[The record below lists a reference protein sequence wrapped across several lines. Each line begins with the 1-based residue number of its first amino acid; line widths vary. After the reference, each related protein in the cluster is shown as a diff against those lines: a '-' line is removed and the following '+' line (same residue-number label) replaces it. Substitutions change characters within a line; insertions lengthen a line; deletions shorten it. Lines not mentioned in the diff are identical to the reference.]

1 MDGINVVEL
10 TIVII
15 LFLLVT
21 VLGFAAARW
30 RRAES
35 LLHLDEWGLGGRS
48 FGSWITWFLLG
59 GDLYTAYTFV
69 AVPALMFGAGAAGFF
84 AVPYTIIIYPL
95 VFLVV
100 ARLWSVSHVRGFVTP
115 ADFVRS
121 RFDSPTM
128 ALLVAITGIVATMP
142 YIALQ
147 LVGIEAI
154 LKAMGVNGDLPLII
168 AFIILAIYTYNSG
181 LRAPALIAV
190 VKDTLIYLTIIV
202 AVIVIPSKLGG
213 WDAIFGAAEQ
223 KFSANGGPGLLLP
236 SAGQLGY
243 ATLAL
248 GSALALFLYPHSVT
262 GVLAASNRDVL
273 KRNMSAL
280 PVYSLALGFIALLG
294 FMAIAAKTT
303 PIVTNGKPDG
313 NTIVPVLFQKMFPS
327 WFAGIAFAAI
337 GIGALVPAA
346 IMSIAAA
353 NLFTR
358 NIYKE
363 YLKKDA
369 TPRQEA
375 KVAKIASLVVKL
387 GAVLAILGLNP
398 QFSIDLQLIGGVI
411 ILQTLPSVA
420 LGLYTRWLHRGG
432 LIAGWVAGMATGL
445 LLVYNIPK
453 TAVDPETGAV
463 SVVKEHFGGSSFALS
478 KFGFDTKSAVYAGFL
493 ALLVNLI
500 VAVVVTFIL
509 RAMRVADGVDGTA
522 ETDYTAERE
531 DPTVRDLPDPLAS
544 TPPGLAS
551 GDEPAV
557 ESRR

>member
-1 MDGINVVEL
+1 VDGINVVEL
-10 TIVII
+10 TVVVV

-21 VLGFAAARW
+21 VLGFAASRW
-30 RRAES
+30 RRAEN
-35 LLHLDEWGLGGRS
+35 LMHLDEWGLGGRS

-100 ARLWSVSHVRGFVTP
+100 IRLWSVSHVRGFVTP

-121 RFDSPTM
+121 RFDSPTL

-154 LKAMGVNGDLPLII
+154 LKAMGVEGELPLIV
-168 AFIILAIYTYNSG
+168 AFVILAVYTYNSG

-213 WDAIFGAAEQ
+213 WDAIFGAAEE
-223 KFSANGGPGLLLP
+223 KFSAGSGVILP
-236 SAGQLGY
+236 ATGQLGY

-248 GSALALFLYPHSVT
+248 GSALALFLYPHSIT
-262 GVLAASNRDVL
+262 GVLAASNRDAL

-280 PVYSLALGFIALLG
+280 PIYSLALGLIALLG
-294 FMAIAAKTT
+294 YMAIAAGVE
-303 PIVTNGKPDG
+303 PIGTDG
-313 NTIVPVLFQKMFPS
+313 NTIVPVLFQEMFPS

-358 NIYKE
+358 NVYKE
-363 YLKKDA
+363 YLRKDA
-369 TPRQEA
+369 TSRQEA
-375 KVAKIASLVVKL
+375 KVAKVASLVVKL
-387 GAVLAILGLNP
+387 GAVAAILFLNP

-411 ILQTLPSVA
+411 ILQTMPSVA

-432 LIAGWVAGMATGL
+432 LVAGWVAGMAAGL
-445 LLVYNIPK
+445 VMVYNIPK
-453 TAVDPETGAV
+453 LNPDGTVAR
-463 SVVKEHFGGSSFALS
+463 EHFGGSSFALS
-478 KFGFDTKSAVYAGFL
+478 KLGLDTTSAVYAGLL
-493 ALLVNLI
+493 ALVVNLV
-500 VAVVVTFIL
+500 VAAVVTFIL
-509 RAMRVADGVDGTA
+509 RAMKVDDGVDGTA
-522 ETDYTAERE
+522 ESDYTAERE

-544 TPPGLAS
+544 VPPGAARE
-551 GDEPAV
+551 G
-557 ESRR
+557 RRPTVG

>member
-1 MDGINVVEL
+1 MNVVEL
-10 TIVII
+10 VIVVV

-21 VLGFAAARW
+21 VLGFMASRW

-35 LLHLDEWGLGGRS
+35 LMHLDEWGLGGRS
-48 FGSWITWFLLG
+48 FGTWITWFLLG

-84 AVPYTIIIYPL
+84 AVPYTVVIYPL

-100 ARLWSVSHVRGFVTP
+100 IRLWSVSHVRGFVTP

-147 LVGIEAI
+147 LVGISAV
-154 LKAMGVNGDLPLII
+154 LKSIGFSGTGLAGELPLII
-168 AFIILAIYTYNSG
+168 AFLVLALYTYSSG
-181 LRAPALIAV
+181 LRAPALIAF
-190 VKDTLIYLTIIV
+190 VKDALIYLTIIV
-202 AVIVIPSKLGG
+202 AIIVIPAKLHG
-213 WDAIFGAAEQ
+213 WGKIFGAATA
-223 KFSANGGPGLLLP
+223 KFSANGGPGAILP
-236 SAGQLGY
+236 ATGQLGY

-248 GSALALFLYPHSVT
+248 GSALALFLYPHSIT

-294 FMAIAAKTT
+294 FMAIAAGTK
-303 PIVTNGKPDG
+303 PIGTDG
-313 NTIVPVLFQKMFPS
+313 NTIVPELFQQMFPS

-363 YLKKDA
+363 YLKRDA
-369 TPRQEA
+369 TPKQEA
-375 KVAKIASLVVKL
+375 GVSKLASLVVKL
-387 GAVLAILGLNP
+387 GALAFVVFINP

-411 ILQTLPSVA
+411 ILQTLPSVG
-420 LGLYTRWLHRGG
+420 LGLYTRWFHRAG
-432 LIAGWVAGMATGL
+432 LIAGWAAGMGAGVL
-445 LLVYNIPK
+445 MLYNIANPA
-453 TAVDPETGAV
+453 TNHA
-463 SVVKEHFGGSSFALS
+463 HFGSSAFPL
-478 KFGFDTKSAVYAGFL
+478 KQLGLDTKITIY
-493 ALLVNLI
+493 
-500 VAVVVTFIL
+500 
-509 RAMRVADGVDGTA
+509 
-522 ETDYTAERE
+522 
-531 DPTVRDLPDPLAS
+531 
-544 TPPGLAS
+544 
-551 GDEPAV
+551 
-557 ESRR
+557 

>member
-1 MDGINVVEL
+1 VRGINVVEL

-15 LFLLVT
+15 LFVVVT
-21 VLGFAAARW
+21 VMGFAASRW
-30 RRAES
+30 QEGGKDQM
-35 LLHLDEWGLGGRS
+35 HLDEWGLGGRS

-84 AVPYTIIIYPL
+84 AVPYTVVIYPL

-100 ARLWSVSHVRGFVTP
+100 IRLWSVSHVRGFVTP

-147 LVGIEAI
+147 LVGISAI
-154 LKAMGVNGDLPLII
+154 LKSIGFSGSGLAGELPLLI
-168 AFIILAIYTYNSG
+168 AFLVLAIYTYNSG
-181 LRAPALIAV
+181 LRAPALIAF
-190 VKDTLIYLTIIV
+190 VKDALIYLTIIV
-202 AVIVIPSKLGG
+202 AVIVIPAKLGG
-213 WDAIFGAAEQ
+213 WGHIFGAAEA
-223 KFSANGGPGLLLP
+223 KFSANGGPGVLLP
-236 SAGQLGY
+236 ATGQLGY

-280 PVYSLALGFIALLG
+280 PVYSLALGLIALLG
-294 FMAIAAKTT
+294 YMAIAAGTK
-303 PIVTNGKPDG
+303 PIGTDG
-313 NTIVPVLFQKMFPS
+313 NTIVPELFQQTFPS
-327 WFAGIAFAAI
+327 WFAGIAFSAI
-337 GIGALVPAA
+337 AIGALVPAA

-358 NIYKE
+358 NVYKE

-369 TPRQEA
+369 SPRQEA
-375 KVAKIASLVVKL
+375 RVAKITSLVVKL
-387 GAVLAILGLNP
+387 GAVAAILFLNP

-432 LIAGWVAGMATGL
+432 LIAGWVAGMVAGL
-445 LLVYNIPK
+445 WMVYEIPK
-453 TAVDPETGAV
+453 LNPDKTVARA
-463 SVVKEHFGGSSFALS
+463 HFGGSSFALS
-478 KFGFDTKSAVYAGFL
+478 KLGFDTKTTVYAGLL
-493 ALLVNLI
+493 AVLVN
-500 VAVVVTFIL
+500 VVVVLVVTAIL

-544 TPPGLAS
+544 APPGLA
-551 GDEPAV
+551 GEAGV
-557 ESRR
+557 RR